1 MQNEILNTVLTNAT
15 IVVRDGNLT
24 KKLEE
29 KYITGTIILERCFTD
44 ATYKIGGIKTPHRY
58 SVISNQMKDLST
70 FEHNTLLVGAFD
82 SHYLI
87 LKIKTQITLLY
98 LPTNKY
104 WEKFKNIR
112 LEIFKDMIKDIREQF
127 EEAYES

>member
-44 ATYKIGGIKTPHRY
+44 AIYKIVKLT
-58 SVISNQMKDLST
+58 
-70 FEHNTLLVGAFD
+70 
-82 SHYLI
+82 
-87 LKIKTQITLLY
+87 
-98 LPTNKY
+98 
-104 WEKFKNIR
+104 
-112 LEIFKDMIKDIREQF
+112 LEI
-127 EEAYES
+127 Y

>member
-29 KYITGTIILERCFTD
+29 KYITGTILLERCFTD

-87 LKIKTQITLLY
+87 L
-98 LPTNKY
+98 NKY
-104 WEKFKNIR
+104 TYK
-112 LEIFKDMIKDIREQF
+112 
-127 EEAYES
+127 